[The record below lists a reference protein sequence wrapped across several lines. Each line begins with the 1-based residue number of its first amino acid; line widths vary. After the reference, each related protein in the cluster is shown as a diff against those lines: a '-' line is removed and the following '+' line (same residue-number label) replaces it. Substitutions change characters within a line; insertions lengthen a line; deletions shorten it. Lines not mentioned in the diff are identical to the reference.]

1 MPAMKKHNTDGD
13 FYFSKNK
20 NSFWVR
26 NVMAGMQLNI
36 SKQGD
41 MQPFTY
47 VAIFSKTL
55 QNTL

>member
-1 MPAMKKHNTDGD
+1 MPAMKKPNTDGD
-13 FYFSKNK
+13 FYFYKNK

-41 MQPFTY
+41 SSHSLM
-47 VAIFSKTL
+47 
-55 QNTL
+55 